1 MGLKGIFKNSYI
13 ILCSEV
19 KAIFALFCLG
29 KQAELGSKRELM
41 EITFSFLIHNEDTY
55 FVFFHEMVRQVQP
68 QQETEENQEN
78 KVDYIHRPERQ
89 KAQHNIHSHIGKTAG
104 W

>member
-1 MGLKGIFKNSYI
+1 MGIKR
-13 ILCSEV
+13 
-19 KAIFALFCLG
+19 ALI
-29 KQAELGSKRELM
+29 
-41 EITFSFLIHNEDTY
+41 EITFSLPINNEDEY

-89 KAQHNIHSHIGKTAG
+89 EAQHNTQDHIGKTTG
-104 W
+104 